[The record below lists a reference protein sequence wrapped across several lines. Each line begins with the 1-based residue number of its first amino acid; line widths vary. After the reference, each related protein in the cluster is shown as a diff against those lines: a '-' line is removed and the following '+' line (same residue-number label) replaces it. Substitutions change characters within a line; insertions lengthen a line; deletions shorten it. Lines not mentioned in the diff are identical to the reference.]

1 MKNNFEDED
10 IKLMLGFKNGD
21 ISCFGTLFDKY
32 KTKLL
37 NFVYRFVGNQIDA
50 EDITQEVFLRV
61 YNSKNKYKPKS
72 KFSTWIY
79 KIAKDL
85 CIDYLRKH
93 KHEIIPIDEEIIQQ
107 LSDKTNDEPN
117 VSAERNEI
125 NKIIHSALFSLP
137 VNQRTALYLK
147 VYENKSY
154 KEIAQILGCSVS
166 AVESLIFRARQSL
179 KEKLSFLI
187 NY

>member
-1 MKNNFEDED
+1 VKNNFEDED
-10 IKLMLGFKNGD
+10 IELMLGFKNGD
-21 ISCFGTLFDKY
+21 ISCFEKLFDKH

-37 NFVYRFVGNQIDA
+37 NFVYRFVGNQTDA

-61 YNSKNKYKPKS
+61 YNSKNGYTPKS

-79 KIAKDL
+79 KIAKNL

-93 KHEIIPIDEEIIQQ
+93 RHEIIPIDKEIIQQ
-107 LSDKTNDEPN
+107 LSDKIDDEPN
-117 VSAERNEI
+117 VFVEKKQI

-137 VNQRTALYLK
+137 VNQRIALCLK

-166 AVESLIFRARQSL
+166 AVESLLFRARLSL
-179 KEKLSFLI
+179 RNKLSHVEK
-187 NY
+187 